1 MSEYD
6 QLCRILDKGFQ
17 APNQYWMIESKGTTY
32 KHQKVEID
40 GTGRTNLVWTLYR
53 FDLEE
58 KEFLPF
64 LNRTDDAPEGLR
76 KFCDYILLAEVSNKP
91 YVMLIEMKRG
101 DASDAEKQL
110 KASETFI
117 KYLYSSAERL
127 HDDFGAEPFNRN
139 NIVLRKI
146 KLKECKSPKL
156 TTKGGG
162 AIDKTQDYIS
172 YESVG
177 QFPIARFL

>member
-32 KHQKVEID
+32 KPQKVEID

-76 KFCDYILLAEVSNKP
+76 
-91 YVMLIEMKRG
+91 
-101 DASDAEKQL
+101 
-110 KASETFI
+110 
-117 KYLYSSAERL
+117 
-127 HDDFGAEPFNRN
+127 
-139 NIVLRKI
+139 
-146 KLKECKSPKL
+146 
-156 TTKGGG
+156 
-162 AIDKTQDYIS
+162 
-172 YESVG
+172 
-177 QFPIARFL
+177 

>member
-6 QLCRILDKGFQ
+6 QLCKLLDRGFQ
-17 APNQYWMIESKGTTY
+17 APNQNLMIEAKGTTY
-32 KHQKVEID
+32 KPQNVEID

-64 LNRTDDAPEGLR
+64 FNKTDDAPEGLR

-110 KASETFI
+110 NASETFI
-117 KYLYSSAERL
+117 EYLYSSAERL
-127 HDDFGAEPFNRN
+127 HDDFRADSFNRN

-146 KLKECKSPKL
+146 KLKECKSRKL
-156 TTKGGG
+156 TTKGGC
-162 AIDKTQDYIS
+162 AIDTTQEFIS
-172 YESVG
+172 YNSVG